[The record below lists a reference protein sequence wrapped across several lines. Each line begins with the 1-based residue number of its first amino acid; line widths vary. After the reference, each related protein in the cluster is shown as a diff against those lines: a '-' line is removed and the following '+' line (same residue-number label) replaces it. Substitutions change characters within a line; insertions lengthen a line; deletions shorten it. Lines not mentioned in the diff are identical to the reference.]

1 MAISKHWT
9 GRSGNVGLPV
19 THPLRTWGT
28 GNGRIGSWA
37 GVSVAGHRVTGLDL
51 RVGRNAAASRISGP
65 LPTQLGDLTS
75 LRHLHLSG
83 NKLKGSI
90 PEELGDLTDLKQ
102 LYLDGN
108 NLTGSIPEELGD
120 LTDLKQLHLDGN
132 KLTGSIPEELGDLT
146 DLSHLSLSGNK
157 LTGSIPEELGDLTS
171 LSHLSLNGNELT
183 GSIPEELGDLTSLSH
198 LSLNGNEFTGS
209 IPEELGDL
217 TSLKQLHLNGNGLTG
232 SIPEELGDLSSLKHL
247 HLNGNGLTGSIPEEL
262 GDITGLT
269 HLYLNDNQLT
279 GSIPEEL
286 GDLTSLKH
294 LHLNGNG
301 LTGSIPEDLGDLT
314 GLTHLYLDGNELR
327 GLVPQE
333 LGDLAGL
340 KHLHLSGNQLSGS
353 VPEDLGD
360 LSPSQGGSLARLFIC
375 RNMLSVTLPAA
386 LRSVEGDA
394 STCAPAPAGL
404 EATAGDGQVTLSW
417 TYTGN
422 RGIRGYQYR
431 VCEPGGVSCGAWA
444 NIPGIGASSDASY
457 VADELENGR
466 DYLFQLRGVNGSGPG
481 MSAEVAARPGLPKP
495 PTAEAGDNQTVEEG
509 ATVTLDGSGSSD
521 PEEEALT
528 YRWTQ
533 TGGTAV
539 TLSSSTAQSPTF
551 TAPGQ
556 LVENAILVFSLVVT
570 DAGGLAS
577 PADKVTVT
585 VTAGPNDAPTAEAGD
600 DQTVEEEAAVTL
612 DGSGSSDPE
621 EETLTYAWTK
631 TSGPAVTLS
640 SSAAQSPTFTAPE
653 QLAKDATLVF
663 SLVVTDARGL
673 ASSVDRVTVTVT
685 AGPNDAPT
693 AEAGDDQTV
702 SEGATVTLDGS
713 GSSDPE
719 GEALRYRWT
728 QWVRGSEPAVTLSS
742 STAQSPTFTAPDQ
755 LVENVTLVFFIQAI
769 DLYWSSVD
777 KVTVTVTAGPNDA
790 PTAEAG
796 QNQTVGK
803 GATVTLDGSGS
814 SDPEEEALTY
824 AWTQTGGTTVTLSSS
839 TAESPTFTVP
849 TQVANPTL
857 VFSLVVTDARSLASS
872 ADTVTVTVNDP
883 PTADAGVDRTVV
895 RGSSVT
901 LDGSG
906 SSDPDNDPL
915 TYSWEQT
922 SGTTTVTLSNA
933 NAAKAS
939 FTAPSA
945 LGKYGFELT
954 VSDRTRSATDSV
966 VITVIAPI
974 IIYTYYTDTFYR
986 RGTSK
991 PSAPTA
997 NTGTPSGWSTTDPG
1011 PTSTEGVYSVV
1022 RTQTLTNRAVTSA
1035 SYGKVTLVSGPTPDD
1050 DTATQTFYALAES
1063 APSAPSAQT
1072 GTPGGWSTSKPSPT
1086 ATQGVYS
1093 VTRTQTLRNGT
1104 VTSASYGN
1112 VTKVSDPHNL
1122 RVACEETTKF
1132 SGLWGSNS
1140 KLITTRTCRV
1150 VGNVPAGYRVET
1162 YGHSRVITY
1171 YSFDSGDSY
1180 TDPRNPVTFGFRLVR
1195 TTGGGGGGGYR

>member
-1 MAISKHWT
+1 MEVGAVTGSIAPPGEPIVVPPGEPIVQPPPNIAPPGVSGCTDGTYVRNPRRNTGLVSDCKALIAISKHWT

-37 GVSVAGHRVTGLDL
+37 GVSIASHRVIGLDL

-75 LRHLHLSG
+75 LRHLNLSG

-108 NLTGSIPEELGD
+108 KFTGSIPEELGD
-120 LTDLKQLHLDGN
+120 LTALKQLH
-132 KLTGSIPEELGDLT
+132 
-146 DLSHLSLSGNK
+146 
-157 LTGSIPEELGDLTS
+157 
-171 LSHLSLNGNELT
+171 LNGNELT

-198 LSLNGNEFTGS
+198 LYLNGNKLKGSIPEELGDLSSLSHLSLSGNKLGGSIPEELGDLPGLNQLHLNGNELTGSIPEELGELSSLSHLSLNGNGLTGS

-217 TSLKQLHLNGNGLTG
+217 TSLKHLYLNGNGLTG

-269 HLYLNDNQLT
+269 HLYLNDNNLT
-279 GSIPEEL
+279 GSIPAELGDLSSLKQLHLSDNGLTGPIPEEL
-286 GDLTSLKH
+286 GD
-294 LHLNGNG
+294 
-301 LTGSIPEDLGDLT
+301 IT
-314 GLTHLYLDGNELR
+314 GLTHLYLEGNELR

-333 LGDLAGL
+333 LGDISGL
-340 KHLHLSGNQLSGS
+340 KQLHLSGNQLSGS
-353 VPEDLGD
+353 VPDDLGD

-375 RNMLSVTLPAA
+375 RNMLSVTLPTA

-417 TYTGN
+417 TYSGN

-431 VCEPGGVSCGAWA
+431 VCAPGGVSCGAWA
-444 NIPGIGASSDASY
+444 SVPGIGASSDASY
-457 VADELENGR
+457 VAEELENGR

-481 MSAEVAARPGLPKP
+481 MSAEVVARPGLPKP
-495 PTAEAGDNQTVEEG
+495 PTAEAGDDQTVEEG

-539 TLSSSTAQSPTF
+539 TLSSSAAQMPTF
-551 TAPGQ
+551 TAPEQ
-556 LVENAILVFSLVVT
+556 LVENATLVFSLVVT
-570 DAGGLAS
+570 DAGSLAS
-577 PADKVTVT
+577 SPDTVTVT
-585 VTAGPNDAPTAEAGD
+585 VTAGPNDPPTAEAGD
-600 DQTVEEEAAVTL
+600 DQTVEEEAA
-612 DGSGSSDPE
+612 
-621 EETLTYAWTK
+621 
-631 TSGPAVTLS
+631 
-640 SSAAQSPTFTAPE
+640 
-653 QLAKDATLVF
+653 
-663 SLVVTDARGL
+663 
-673 ASSVDRVTVTVT
+673 
-685 AGPNDAPT
+685 
-693 AEAGDDQTV
+693 
-702 SEGATVTLDGS
+702 VTLDGS

-857 VFSLVVTDARSLASS
+857 VFSLVVTDARGLASS
-872 ADTVTVTVNDP
+872 ADKVTVTVNDP
-883 PTADAGVDRTVV
+883 PIADAGPDRSVSA
-895 RGSSVT
+895 GASVT
-901 LDGSG
+901 LNGSG
-906 SSDPDNDPL
+906 STDPDSDPL
-915 TYSWEQT
+915 TYSWRQL
-922 SGTTTVTLSNA
+922 SGPVVTLQNPNTVTPRFA
-933 NAAKAS
+933 
-939 FTAPSA
+939 APSRNSSSR
-945 LGKYGFELT
+945 LEFELT
-954 VSDRTRSATDSV
+954 VSDGSQSSTDSV
-966 VITVIAPI
+966 I
-974 IIYTYYTDTFYR
+974 INVRAYVYVSPVPGRMSGRSWWIDVPDPANDGHFDAWGWSFNPPRSGAQPTHYEGRDSLLFLNWTRVQAQSGER
-986 RGTSK
+986 RGHVGWVEIRACNSSGCGPATRIRK
-991 PSAPTA
+991 PS
-997 NTGTPSGWSTTDPG
+997 
-1011 PTSTEGVYSVV
+1011 V
-1022 RTQTLTNRAVTSA
+1022 
-1035 SYGKVTLVSGPTPDD
+1035 
-1050 DTATQTFYALAES
+1050 
-1063 APSAPSAQT
+1063 
-1072 GTPGGWSTSKPSPT
+1072 
-1086 ATQGVYS
+1086 
-1093 VTRTQTLRNGT
+1093 
-1104 VTSASYGN
+1104 
-1112 VTKVSDPHNL
+1112 
-1122 RVACEETTKF
+1122 
-1132 SGLWGSNS
+1132 
-1140 KLITTRTCRV
+1140 
-1150 VGNVPAGYRVET
+1150 
-1162 YGHSRVITY
+1162 
-1171 YSFDSGDSY
+1171 
-1180 TDPRNPVTFGFRLVR
+1180 
-1195 TTGGGGGGGYR
+1195 